1 MDATSCL
8 LPTLLSLLGSLFT
21 ATLMDDQSEVVLN
34 ALLAHRLLAPPEGFG
49 GSRSS
54 RDVPAADGPS
64 AACWLVS
71 SGSRA

>member
-1 MDATSCL
+1 MDAPSRL
-8 LPTLLSLLGSLFT
+8 LPTVLGLLRSLFT
-21 ATLMDDQSEVVLN
+21 ATLTDDGSEVVPN